1 MFGRKKRN
9 DEVETDE
16 GIDEELETTEEA
28 PDDPDVEE
36 TTDEDEPGEEK
47 DASTYRINL
56 DREDGPFDID
66 EVDLDAD
73 DVERI
78 DFGSLIVTPFENMQM
93 QIQLDQASGAVQ
105 SLLVVQGNSAIEV
118 ALFAAPA
125 STVMI
130 DEVHEEMV
138 RGTAAQGGEA
148 NVGPG
153 PMGAELRRI
162 VPMKGPDGEDGYHV
176 SRTWLAQGP
185 RWLLRGVLM
194 GESAL
199 GEKLDATGQLLLEFF
214 CNLVV
219 RRDDSP
225 RVPGDVIP
233 LKVPEGLHPE
243 ES

>member
-9 DEVETDE
+9 DDVETDE
-16 GIDEELETTEEA
+16 VIDEDLQTTEEA
-28 PDDPDVEE
+28 PDDLDVEE
-36 TTDEDEPGEEK
+36 IPEEDDETSSEK
-47 DASTYRINL
+47 DASAYRINL

-93 QIQLDQASGAVQ
+93 QIQLDQTTGAVQ

-125 STVMI
+125 STLMI

-138 RGTAAQGGEA
+138 RGTEVQGGEA

-185 RWLLRGVLM
+185 RWLSL
-194 GESAL
+194 
-199 GEKLDATGQLLLEFF
+199 
-214 CNLVV
+214 
-219 RRDDSP
+219 
-225 RVPGDVIP
+225 I
-233 LKVPEGLHPE
+233 HI
-243 ES
+243 

>member
-1 MFGRKKRN
+1 
-9 DEVETDE
+9 
-16 GIDEELETTEEA
+16 
-28 PDDPDVEE
+28 
-36 TTDEDEPGEEK
+36 
-47 DASTYRINL
+47 
-56 DREDGPFDID
+56 
-66 EVDLDAD
+66 
-73 DVERI
+73 
-78 DFGSLIVTPFENMQM
+78 
-93 QIQLDQASGAVQ
+93 
-105 SLLVVQGNSAIEV
+105 
-118 ALFAAPA
+118 
-125 STVMI
+125 MI

-138 RGTAAQGGEA
+138 RGTEVQGGEA

-219 RRDDSP
+219 HRDDSP

-233 LKVPEGLHPE
+233 LRVPEGLHPE